1 MSLLPRFRT
10 HILATPIL
18 LALALLALAACSS
31 GNDDRS
37 SNIAPDSGFLT
48 VALTDAPVDD
58 ALEVIVVFTGIEL
71 QRGAASSINI
81 DFDTPRS
88 IDLLS
93 FRDGKTT
100 NLVEGTSVLPGDY
113 EWIRLKIRAEENLQN
128 GSRIRLR
135 DGRQF
140 PLYIPSGLESGL
152 KLNRRFRVAQGA
164 TTRLLIDFDLRKSV
178 IAPPGQGSNWILR
191 PSLRL
196 VDQLEVGNLTGTV
209 DIAGLATAQQLT
221 SSQCRAGL
229 YVYRGLDIT
238 PDDMDGD
245 PADGVD
251 PIAYLPLSPTAPAT
265 TVNYT
270 VHFLEAGDY
279 TVAATCQ
286 FDVDADPSRS
296 EYDPTAT
303 VAPGTLPS
311 MRFLRKNARILTG
324 TTTRTDFP

>member
-1 MSLLPRFRT
+1 
-10 HILATPIL
+10 LAP
-18 LALALLALAACSS
+18 
-31 GNDDRS
+31 
-37 SNIAPDSGFLT
+37 IAPNSGFLT

-58 ALEVIVVFTGIEL
+58 AAEVIVVFTGIEL
-71 QRGAASSINI
+71 QRSGGNSISI

-93 FRDGKTT
+93 FREGRTT
-100 NLVEGTSVLPGDY
+100 NLVEGTSLLPGDY
-113 EWIRLKIRAEENLQN
+113 EWIRLRVRAEENLQN

-178 IAPPGQGSNWILR
+178 IAPPGQGPNWILR
-191 PSLRL
+191 PALRL

-209 DIAGLATAQQLT
+209 DIAGLSTAQQLI

-245 PADGVD
+245 PADGAD
-251 PIAYLPLSPTAPAT
+251 PVAYQPLPAT
-265 TVNYT
+265 VPVTAVNYT
-270 VHFLEAGDY
+270 VHFLESGDY

-296 EYDPTAT
+296 EYDPTTT
-303 VAPGTLPS
+303 VAPGAQPS
-311 MRFLRKNARILTG
+311 MRFLRKNVRILTG
-324 TTTRTDFP
+324 TTTRADFP

>member
-1 MSLLPRFRT
+1 MSLFPRFRIT
-10 HILATPIL
+10 ALATL
-18 LALALLALAACSS
+18 LILALAACSS
-31 GNDDRS
+31 GSDDRS
-37 SNIAPDSGFLT
+37 STIAPDSGFLT

-58 ALEVIVVFTGIEL
+58 AVEVIVVFTGIEL
-71 QRGAASSINI
+71 QRGAASTINI

-100 NLVEGTSVLPGDY
+100 NLVEGTAVLPGEY
-113 EWIRLKIRAEENLQN
+113 QWIRLKIRAEENLQN

-140 PLYIPSGLESGL
+140 PLYIPSGSESGL
-152 KLNRRFRVAQGA
+152 KLNRRFQVAQGA

-178 IAPPGQGSNWILR
+178 VAPPGQAPNWILR

-209 DIAGLATAQQLT
+209 DIAGLAAAQQLT
-221 SSQCRAGL
+221 PSQCRAGL
-229 YVYRGLDIT
+229 YVYRGLNIT

-245 PADGVD
+245 TTDGTD
-251 PIAYLPLSPTAPAT
+251 PVVYQPLSPTVPGAA
-265 TVNYT
+265 VNYT

-303 VAPGTLPS
+303 VAPGMLPS
-311 MRFLRKNARILTG
+311 MRFLRKNAQVVTG

>member
-1 MSLLPRFRT
+1 MSLLPRFRIT
-10 HILATPIL
+10 PLATPPI
-18 LALALLALAACSS
+18 LALALLALVACNS

-37 SNIAPDSGFLT
+37 SSIAPDSGFLT

-58 ALEVIVVFTGIEL
+58 AVEVIVVFTGIEL

-140 PLYIPSGLESGL
+140 PLYIPSGSESGL

-178 IAPPGQGSNWILR
+178 VAPPGQGSNWILR

-209 DIAGLATAQQLT
+209 DIAGLASAQQLA

-245 PADGVD
+245 PTDGADPVV
-251 PIAYLPLSPTAPAT
+251 YQPLSPTAPAT

-286 FDVDADPSRS
+286 FDVDADPSRN

-303 VAPGTLPS
+303 VTPGTLPS
-311 MRFLRKNARILTG
+311 MRFQRKNARILTG

>member
-1 MSLLPRFRT
+1 MNLLPRFRNAVLVSLSL
-10 HILATPIL
+10 I
-18 LALALLALAACSS
+18 ALAACSS
-31 GNDDRS
+31 GNNDDRLAP
-37 SNIAPDSGFLT
+37 IAPNSGFLT

-58 ALEVIVVFTGIEL
+58 AVEVIVVFTGIEL
-71 QRGAASSINI
+71 QRSGGSSISI

-93 FRDGKTT
+93 FREGRTT
-100 NLVEGTSVLPGDY
+100 NLVEGTSLLPGDY
-113 EWIRLKIRAEENLQN
+113 EWIRLRVRAEENLQN

-178 IAPPGQGSNWILR
+178 IAPPGQGPNWILR
-191 PSLRL
+191 PALRL
-196 VDQLEVGNLTGTV
+196 VDQLEVGNLTVTV
-209 DIAGLATAQQLT
+209 DIAGLSTAQQLT

-251 PIAYLPLSPTAPAT
+251 PVAYQPLSPTTPAT

-270 VHFLEAGDY
+270 VHFLESGDY

-286 FDVDADPSRS
+286 FDVDVDPSRS

-311 MRFLRKNARILTG
+311 MRFLRKNVRILTG